1 MKTKKLSISFSEH
14 YADDVYHYLKSKP
27 NISLFICELV
37 RSEMNNKGNTN
48 QEFETKVEEIIKKVL
63 KENNYSFDSNSK
75 TTASQTI
82 INSLSNDDKSLIKD
96 LF

>member
-14 YADDVYHYLKSKP
+14 YNDVYEFLKTKH
-27 NISLFICELV
+27 NVSLYICELI
-37 RSEMNNKGNTN
+37 REEINNKNNTN
-48 QEFETKVEEIIKKVL
+48 QELEAKIEELIKKVL
-63 KENNYSFDSNSK
+63 KENNCSFDSNSK

-82 INSLSNDDKSLIKD
+82 INKLSNADKSLIKD